1 MMDLDTRARQA
12 TAGLKRQVAAA
23 ELSLAAPPSARLR
36 EGLHPAW
43 SLAAGAIAALIL
55 LVGISVIR
63 PVVVADETE
72 EVLSPTT
79 STAPA
84 PETTVSPT
92 TVADAVPV
100 VPTGEEAPPPPPPPT
115 ADVTPP
121 IIEIVTPTD
130 GQIFT
135 DKTITFAGVT
145 EPGARV
151 FAGDYEAEVD
161 PEGNW
166 NIVLRLSVGANPATF
181 VAVDA
186 AGNEATATVTPVYRP
201 VEVTTTQPK
210 EVAAFTAGSIY
221 GQCSEIPP
229 YDVYHG
235 TGQPGSTISVTSDY
249 GSGQTT
255 VGPGGGW
262 ELRVEFPE
270 APVGEAFAVKVK
282 DSLGR
287 SKIFEFV
294 HTAK

>member
-1 MMDLDTRARQA
+1 MDLDTRARQA

-23 ELSLAAPPSARLR
+23 EFSLAAPPAARPR
-36 EGLHPAW
+36 GGLHPVW
-43 SLAAGAIAALIL
+43 SLAAGSIAAVVL

-63 PVVVADETE
+63 PVVVADETK

-79 STAPA
+79 STTPA
-84 PETTVSPT
+84 SETTVSPT
-92 TVADAVPV
+92 TVADSAPV
-100 VPTGEEAPPPPPPPT
+100 VPAGEEALPAPPAPT

-121 IIEIVTPTD
+121 TIEIVTPID
-130 GQIFT
+130 GQIFGE
-135 DKTITFAGVT
+135 KTITFAGIT

-161 PEGNW
+161 AEGNW
-166 NIVLRLSVGANPATF
+166 SIVLRLSIGANPATF

-186 AGNEATATVTPVYRP
+186 AGNEATATVTPVYQP
-201 VEVTTTQPK
+201 MEVTTTQPK
-210 EVAAFTAGSIY
+210 EVAAFTAESIY
-221 GQCSEIPP
+221 GECSEIPP

-235 TGQPGSTISVTSDY
+235 TGRPGSTISVTSEY

-262 ELRVEFPE
+262 ELRVEFPD
-270 APVGEAFAVKVK
+270 APVGKVFAVKVK